1 MRRAEF
7 SPGESPQGILGGD
20 SAAKMQEQ
28 SPAPTPVMAEATGQT
43 RLFFTHPV
51 CLGNSTTPHWE
62 KPSML
67 ALIFS
72 IQAISLILI
81 LRKQPRAAIGCFW
94 VGLVMTLLW
103 FNHHA
108 TESLGFAF

>member
-1 MRRAEF
+1 
-7 SPGESPQGILGGD
+7 
-20 SAAKMQEQ
+20 MQEQ
-28 SPAPTPVMAEATGQT
+28 GPAPTPMMAEADGQT

-51 CLGNSTTPHWE
+51 CLGHPTTPHWE

-94 VGLVMTLLW
+94 VGLVMTLFW

>member
-1 MRRAEF
+1 
-7 SPGESPQGILGGD
+7 
-20 SAAKMQEQ
+20 
-28 SPAPTPVMAEATGQT
+28 
-43 RLFFTHPV
+43 
-51 CLGNSTTPHWE
+51 
-62 KPSML
+62 ML

-81 LRKQPRAAIGCFW
+81 LRERPRAAIGCFW
-94 VGLVMTLLW
+94 VGLVMTLFW

>member
-1 MRRAEF
+1 
-7 SPGESPQGILGGD
+7 
-20 SAAKMQEQ
+20 
-28 SPAPTPVMAEATGQT
+28 
-43 RLFFTHPV
+43 
-51 CLGNSTTPHWE
+51 
-62 KPSML
+62 ML